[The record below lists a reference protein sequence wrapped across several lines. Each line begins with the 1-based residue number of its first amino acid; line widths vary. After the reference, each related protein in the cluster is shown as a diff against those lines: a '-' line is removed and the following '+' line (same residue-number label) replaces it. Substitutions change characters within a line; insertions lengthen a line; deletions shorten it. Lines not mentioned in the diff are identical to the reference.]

1 VSARVHVESAVTAA
15 LAAAWLGLPC
25 AAAGTLRWPAF
36 WIYAA
41 VLVASVLGH
50 GAWVARRAPGLR
62 ERRRHVGAGTPA
74 WDLAWVSVFWPSM
87 VAAPVA
93 AGLEVRAG
101 GPALGPAAAVAG
113 AVLLG
118 AAFALSA
125 RAMEV
130 NPFFEG
136 TARLQPHQVV
146 VDRGPY
152 ARVRHPGYVALAV
165 WALATPLLL
174 RSRWAFAPAALTA
187 CWVALRTALEDRM
200 LRRGLA
206 GYAEYAGRVR
216 ARLVPGLW

>member
-1 VSARVHVESAVTAA
+1 VSARVHLESAVTVA
-15 LAAAWLGLPC
+15 LAVAWLALPC
-25 AAAGTLRWPAF
+25 AAAGTARWPAF
-36 WIYAA
+36 WSYAA
-41 VLVASVLGH
+41 VLVACLVGH

-62 ERRRHVGAGTPA
+62 ERRRHVGAGTPV

-87 VAAPVA
+87 IAAPCA

-101 GPALGPAAAVAG
+101 RPPLGAGAAVAG
-113 AVLLG
+113 AVLLA

-125 RAMEV
+125 RAMEA

-152 ARVRHPGYVALAV
+152 ARVRHPGYVALAL
-165 WALATPLLL
+165 WAVATPLLL
-174 RSRWAFAPAALTA
+174 RSRWAFAPAIFTA
-187 CWVALRTALEDRM
+187 AWVALRTALEDRM

-206 GYAEYAGRVR
+206 GYAEYARRVR
-216 ARLVPGLW
+216 ARLVPGVW